1 MDCSSEY
8 EDDDDNEEDKKDSYD
23 NKDDDDDDDDDDNDD
38 SEEEEER
45 EGLDGQDEGEQQLEG
60 VKKAAAAMAVSVG
73 NLSDPEHCQGL
84 AHYLEHMLFMGSTKY
99 PDENEYDSFIS
110 ASGGST
116 NAFTECEY
124 TLYHFDVLPQH
135 LEKALDI
142 FAQFFVSPLMKAD
155 SSDRELQSIESEFCL
170 SKNNDSCRLQELC
183 KFCWGN
189 LHSLREEPQ
198 SKGVDVRQELV
209 DFHAKHYRAS
219 AMQLVVQGGQTLDE
233 LQALVLSTFSGIAVA
248 AAGGGDDVKK
258 KKGGGEGGLPEES
271 ATVAAAG
278 LPFDDAGALGRA
290 FRVQPVKDVH
300 RLHVT
305 WQLGEQ
311 HRCCACWGS
320 ASAC

>member
-1 MDCSSEY
+1 RLVKLPNGLRVLLIHDPPAAVSNGSNRSSSKSSGGGQGTMDCSSDD
-8 EDDDDNEEDKKDSYD
+8 EDDDDDEEDEEDSYD
-23 NKDDDDDDDDDDNDD
+23 DEDEDEDGEDDDD

-45 EGLDGQDEGEQQLEG
+45 EGLDGQDEGEQQPEG

-170 SKNNDSCRLQELC
+170 SKNNDSCRLQELWC
-183 KFCWGN
+183 HTCKRDHPYSKFCWGN
-189 LHSLREEPQ
+189 LYSLREEPQ

-219 AMQLVVQGGQTLDE
+219 AMQLVVQGGQTLDK
-233 LQALVLSTFSGIAVA
+233 LQALVLS
-248 AAGGGDDVKK
+248 
-258 KKGGGEGGLPEES
+258 
-271 ATVAAAG
+271 
-278 LPFDDAGALGRA
+278 
-290 FRVQPVKDVH
+290 
-300 RLHVT
+300 
-305 WQLGEQ
+305 
-311 HRCCACWGS
+311 
-320 ASAC
+320 